1 LAYLLL
7 LIAIIAEVVATSL
20 LKATEGFRKL
30 LPSLGVVIGY
40 GIAFYTL
47 SLTLLT
53 LPLGITY
60 AMWSGLGTAATAS
73 IGILVYKEVFSY
85 KKALGLLCIIV
96 GVVLLNSGELL

>member
-1 LAYLLL
+1 MAYLLL

>member
-1 LAYLLL
+1 MAYLLL

-60 AMWSGLGTAATAS
+60 AMWSGLGTATTAS

>member
-1 LAYLLL
+1 MAYLLL

-73 IGILVYKEVFSY
+73 IGILVYQEVFSY